1 MNTVTLFSFALHT
14 LVIAGMGWLLVR
26 WGLRD
31 ARHRSWAALVM
42 AVSALLQ
49 PLAFTLG
56 RGPATQ
62 DIQEATIAD
71 PTPAW
76 KPEWTVKLA
85 PIKPVP
91 VVMAQAVEAPRFD
104 WRDHLDDALG
114 IWLGGALVLGL
125 VHALRSWR
133 AWRWRKGLRRGTRA
147 GVWVFDGEGGPCVVG
162 LWRPVIAVPQ
172 SAHEN
177 WTEDQWRWLMAHEG
191 EHVRER
197 DPLMAWLLGWVRAC
211 LWWNPFVHAL
221 INHWSQ
227 AREEVCDAVAVA
239 RTDDSERY
247 ASFLV
252 DIASRG
258 SRSFAIAMAAS
269 RPARRLRARLL
280 ALLERRPV
288 RERLGWGF
296 RAMMAVIFAT
306 STVLVSCV
314 GVEDSQE
321 NTLSRSFSESKASA
335 STALSTRFIEW
346 KDFPTQVRAQI
357 AKGWKLHSGREDAI
371 DEVESAALTS
381 TSGELV
387 EFIRVPGPEQM
398 VTRAFKV
405 APDFLTR
412 LAGNRQ
418 TAKQGLEARG
428 IKFWQGATVVFNP
441 TTSQLIVKHSPATL
455 SKIAALIDQVQ
466 QGQTQ
471 VYVQSKLV
479 EAPELLGKD
488 GATMQVAEYQS
499 LLKAASQKKGFDLLS
514 APSITTR
521 LGQQATVEVSKER
534 GQSDDFVGLRIE
546 LEPKLGTKGALKL
559 QSHVV
564 IAHEFTP
571 GTSTL
576 HTLSKPVN
584 QIDWAKVKRWE
595 HKTTSTLKHGETA
608 VIHLGETQK
617 GRFVTAFITAKA
629 LLPTGENAKEFGI
642 SSETAR
648 VASPGSGTLQNGIAA
663 VVNERALTKSEVQD
677 FIAYETLRLRHQF
690 ADEPKKLEAAITKLR
705 DEAVKRLVERTTI
718 TDAFYRHAK
727 ETELSKLT
735 DKEVASMFGDDKNAA
750 IAALARE
757 GLSMKKF
764 RWMLATDII
773 AQALAD
779 REAGRTGTDAFKA
792 IDWPDKKV
800 YVRAKVVD
808 VTSDDES
815 FWLNFMSSSLATE
828 GTKPGNQREESTK
841 AENRAPALVPAGP
854 DGKPVALEPGFMA
867 LTGVFTDPQFQV
879 VMRAL
884 SQMKGM
890 SLVLMPSASVNSAQA
905 ASMKAGAVECEVTPT
920 IGADGYTIDL
930 TISLREKTV
939 HEGREQEHK
948 AINTVTIF
956 DGQTVAM
963 GGRLS
968 KDGDKPARHRLVFVT
983 ANLIDP
989 SGAKK

>member
-14 LVIAGMGWLLVR
+14 LVIAGIGWLLVR

-42 AVSALLQ
+42 ALSALLQ

-56 RGPATQ
+56 RGPATP
-62 DIQEATIAD
+62 DIQEAAIAD
-71 PTPAW
+71 PVPAW

-85 PIKPVP
+85 PVRPAPIL
-91 VVMAQAVEAPRFD
+91 MEQATVDAPRFD

-114 IWLGGALVLGL
+114 IWLSGTLVLGL
-125 VHALRSWR
+125 VHAARSWR

-147 GVWVFDGEGGPCVVG
+147 GVWVFDGDGGPCVVG

-172 SAHEN
+172 SVHEA

-197 DPLMAWLLGWVRAC
+197 DPLMAWLLSWVRAC
-211 LWWNPFVHAL
+211 LWWNPFVHSL
-221 INHWSQ
+221 ISHWSQ

-288 RERLGWGF
+288 RERLSWGF
-296 RAMMAVIFAT
+296 RSVMAVIFAT
-306 STVLVSCV
+306 GTVLVSCV
-314 GVEDSQE
+314 GVEQPEDPPLSSTGVE
-321 NTLSRSFSESKASA
+321 TRSSSTLQLTTKFVK
-335 STALSTRFIEW
+335 W
-346 KDFPTQVRAQI
+346 KDFEAQI
-357 AKGWKLHSGREDAI
+357 RRQLEDGGTLNDGRPEELGDREGASI
-371 DEVESAALTS
+371 T
-381 TSGELV
+381 TKSGEV
-387 EFIRVPGPEQM
+387 IEFIRVPGPEQM

-455 SKIAALIDQVQ
+455 RKIAALIDQVQ

-471 VYVQSKLV
+471 VYLQSKLI

-488 GATMQVAEYQS
+488 GATMQEAEYQS

-546 LEPKLGTKGALKL
+546 LEPELGTKGTLKL

-571 GTSTL
+571 DTSTL
-576 HTLSKPVN
+576 HNLSKPVN
-584 QIDWAKVKRWE
+584 EIDWPKVKRWE
-595 HKTTSTLKHGETA
+595 HRTTSTLKHGETA

-617 GRFVTAFITAKA
+617 GRFVTVFITAKA
-629 LLPTGENAKEFGI
+629 LLPTGENAKEFSATI
-642 SSETAR
+642 PTS
-648 VASPGSGTLQNGIAA
+648 
-663 VVNERALTKSEVQD
+663 
-677 FIAYETLRLRHQF
+677 HH
-690 ADEPKKLEAAITKLR
+690 ADEPNPSTNGVVAVVDGRVITKSDVRDFVSYERLRLAHVYRDNPRKADPEMKKLEAQATDLLVQRLTSISDYFRYAKDAELNKLIDQEVKAILGA
-705 DEAVKRLVERTTI
+705 DEK
-718 TDAFYRHAK
+718 
-727 ETELSKLT
+727 
-735 DKEVASMFGDDKNAA
+735 AA
-750 IAALARE
+750 AATLARG
-757 GLSMKKF
+757 GLTLERF
-764 RWMLATDII
+764 RWLAKASVI
-773 AQALAD
+773 ARALD
-779 REAGRTGTDAFKA
+779 DYRVGRLTTDAFKA
-792 IDWPDKKV
+792 INWPAKKV
-800 YVRAKVVD
+800 FISAKVVE

-815 FWLNFMSSSLATE
+815 FWLNFMTSNLATE
-828 GTKPGNQREESTK
+828 AAKPGDQREESTK
-841 AENRAPALVPAGP
+841 AENRTPALVPADP
-854 DGKPVALEPGFMA
+854 DGKPIVVAPGIMA
-867 LTGVFTDPQFQV
+867 LTGIFTDPQFQV

-890 SLVLMPSASVNSAQA
+890 SLVSMPSASVNSAQA
-905 ASMKAGAVECEVTPT
+905 ASMKAGAVECEVTPA

-930 TISLREKTV
+930 TIAVSEKLGGAGEPQQRKVST
-939 HEGREQEHK
+939 
-948 AINTVTIF
+948 AVTIWN
-956 DGQTVAM
+956 GQTVVL

-968 KDGDKPARHRLVFVT
+968 KDGEKPAHHRLIFVT
-983 ANLIDP
+983 AQLIKPQDE
-989 SGAKK
+989 AK